1 MATKRLYEDTTNGL
15 WIVGDCE
22 SVPSGMAFLK
32 VTNSTLISVFAIDS
46 GCLLENVEV
55 TEIESDDT
63 GTSYYGSLADFK
75 AACKTLFQNS

>member
-1 MATKRLYEDTTNGL
+1 MANKRLYEDTTNEL
-15 WIVGDCE
+15 WIVGDCD
-22 SVPSGMAFLK
+22 SVPAGEAFLK
-32 VTNSTLISVFAIDS
+32 VTNETLVSIFVIGM

-63 GTSYYGSLADFK
+63 GEAYYSSLSDFK